1 MIIDSHM
8 HLTRKVNFDVKK
20 NTDMKLG
27 IPEDTDI
34 DQLVGWWKE
43 AGIDKAVC
51 MGQDMSRIWGNNF
64 GEEYVLECY
73 EKYPDFFIPF
83 VSIEPNDAA
92 GRFYP
97 EKFAYF
103 KQRILGQGFRGVL
116 FTPPFGQYLSN
127 SAIVYPYYEFA
138 QEHQVVVQYHHSA
151 QMGPAILSPTKYVQ
165 MEYLNDV
172 MVDFPNLTLIVEH
185 SGYPFSEHLFVLM
198 TNHKKLYCDLAMNFV
213 RPAWLAKNLVL
224 AKEYGVL
231 DRVVFASDYVAAGYD
246 LFSKNPAND
255 LKAWIHYL
263 KEELNRICERCGWP
277 LFEKEEIEGILGK
290 NAAALYL

>member
-1 MIIDSHM
+1 M
-8 HLTRKVNFDVKK
+8 
-20 NTDMKLG
+20 
-27 IPEDTDI
+27 
-34 DQLVGWWKE
+34 
-43 AGIDKAVC
+43 
-51 MGQDMSRIWGNNF
+51 
-64 GEEYVLECY
+64 
-73 EKYPDFFIPF
+73 
-83 VSIEPNDAA
+83 
-92 GRFYP
+92 
-97 EKFAYF
+97 
-103 KQRILGQGFRGVL
+103 
-116 FTPPFGQYLSN
+116 
-127 SAIVYPYYEFA
+127 
-138 QEHQVVVQYHHSA
+138 VVQYHHSA

-231 DRVVFASDYVAAGYD
+231 DRVMFASDYVAAGYD
-246 LFSKNPAND
+246 LFGENPAND